1 MDEDVPTLED
11 LIEEL
16 TATPVEPT
24 VEQLAWKAEQERI
37 AREQKA
43 REDEFNRLRRPY
55 HDRVFSAFAAFARI
69 PLAHLAGGSG
79 RVAEATRARIDGY
92 LKRFGPGLW
101 DHWGKTLGSAACLI
115 TEDYFDLEEYQ
126 PKLMKQKDDDELN
139 IVPWEQPYEPP
150 AEGYYPDDTAIG
162 AAPDAPERDAKIKE
176 GLARIMPC
184 MTELVATAIDV
195 LELHGVDTHRADAY
209 EQAPSFGEGYY
220 AKPLYAGMLKLP
232 AAAREDAI
240 DRFTLMGMTED
251 EARTT
256 VSVLLEIP
264 FCELEAVVWFF
275 YDDEEPYGFSKTT
288 FMLDLSEGEGK
299 IIDGIELSRQEL
311 INTIDT
317 VASDTV
323 CHIKTAHV
331 SADDS
336 QPIAAVVRDL
346 AAGARTDDE
355 YEALLAIGTYNKLL
369 HPLSIM
375 ADYRIPRC

>member
-16 TATPVEPT
+16 TATPAEPT
-24 VEQLAWKAEQERI
+24 AEQLAWKAEQERI

-43 REDEFNRLRRPY
+43 REDEFNRLRRPTTIAS
-55 HDRVFSAFAAFARI
+55 SARSQRSPGFRSRTWQRAPAASWRRPVRASM
-69 PLAHLAGGSG
+69 ATWSGSG
-79 RVAEATRARIDGY
+79 RGSGITGAR
-92 LKRFGPGLW
+92 R
-101 DHWGKTLGSAACLI
+101 LGSAACLI

-162 AAPDAPERDAKIKE
+162 AAPDAPERAARIKE

-209 EQAPSFGEGYY
+209 EQAPRFGEGYY

-264 FCELEAVVWFF
+264 FCELEAAVWFF

-311 INTIDT
+311 INTVYT

-369 HPLSIM
+369 HPLAIM
-375 ADYRIPRC
+375 ASYRIPRC